1 MPKKSII
8 AGFLILLASGG
19 FIPAAPSDG
28 SHVLGGSMNSPV
40 RIEVFSDLQCP
51 ACRDL
56 YLGTIK
62 QVLMDY
68 SSKDKVCI
76 IYHEFPLTGHQY
88 SREAAKYCIA
98 ASHLGIRSLLT
109 AYDSLYTDQA
119 QWSENGNLEATLA
132 KAFPR
137 SEFQK
142 LKKMLKDPSIEK
154 AIDRGVELGNKKDIT
169 HTPTMFIYYVGK
181 EEKVQGALS
190 YPSMKQYLDSIIK

>member
-1 MPKKSII
+1 MLQKSII

-28 SHVLGGSMNSPV
+28 SHVLGGSINSPV

-62 QVLMDY
+62 QVLLDY

-76 IYHEFPLTGHQY
+76 IYHEFPLIGHQY

-98 ASHLGIRSLLT
+98 ASRLGIRSLLT

-119 QWSENGNLEATLA
+119 QWSETGNLEATLA
-132 KAFPR
+132 KAFPQ

-154 AIDRGVELGNKKDIT
+154 AIERGVELGNKKDISQ
-169 HTPTMFIYYVGK
+169 TPTMFIYYVGK

-190 YPSMKQYLDSIIK
+190 YPSMKQYLDAIIK